1 MLVTRL
7 LACAALALALASCA
21 SRPAEQVCAPGSQ
34 VVCVCPENSEGV
46 QTCRDDGRGYEPCR
60 CQRVVPGADAG
71 GDRDPDEPTPD
82 VIEDTAT
89 EDAEEAD
96 VTEDAPTPDA
106 SEPEV
111 SEDAALPDA
120 PAPDAPDPD
129 VSEDAEAP
137 DVPEDVEEP
146 TPDADTPDVPVSEA
160 ALGEPCAE
168 DVECSSGLCLGF
180 AVGGAESAV
189 CARPCC
195 QEALDCPRGFGC
207 LQLGGASYCLPS
219 TVFPPGFDFD
229 GPVGSACSSG
239 GDCQSDICDLERGC
253 RGSCCTDADCTTTC
267 RFLAAGSRYRTY
279 CDSLGLLASPD
290 GAFCGSEFDC
300 ASGIC
305 LPDAAS
311 PFGGVCTSLCC
322 RSAQCGAGRVCGLV
336 AGPGGGIARACVPAN
351 AGTLSDGEACT
362 ADAECLSDQC
372 VGGACRSVCCRAEDC
387 GRALRCM
394 PEETTF
400 GVTTLFCVPPPS

>member
-21 SRPAEQVCAPGSQ
+21 SRPAEQGCAPGSQ

-82 VIEDTAT
+82 VTE
-89 EDAEEAD
+89 EDAKEDVEAPD
-96 VTEDAPTPDA
+96 VTEDALTPDA

-111 SEDAALPDA
+111 SEDADLPDA

-239 GDCQSDICDLERGC
+239 GDCQATSATSSAAPRG
-253 RGSCCTDADCTTTC
+253 
-267 RFLAAGSRYRTY
+267 LAAPTPTARRRAASSPPGAATGPTGLAQL
-279 CDSLGLLASPD
+279 LGPD
-290 GAFCGSEFDC
+290 GAFAGRFDC
-300 ASGIC
+300 ASGIR
-305 LPDAAS
+305 LPDTARAS
-311 PFGGVCTSLCC
+311 AGCTSLCY
-322 RSAQCGAGRVCGLV
+322 RSAQCGVGRVCGLV
-336 AGPGGGIARACVPAN
+336 ADPGGIARA
-351 AGTLSDGEACT
+351 ACRERGDPLRRR
-362 ADAECLSDQC
+362 ACGRRKCLSDQC
-372 VGGACRSVCCRAEDC
+372 VVAPAAAWLPGRGLRARAPLHARGA
-387 GRALRCM
+387 
-394 PEETTF
+394 TF
-400 GVTTLFCVPPPS
+400 GVTTPSAPPPS